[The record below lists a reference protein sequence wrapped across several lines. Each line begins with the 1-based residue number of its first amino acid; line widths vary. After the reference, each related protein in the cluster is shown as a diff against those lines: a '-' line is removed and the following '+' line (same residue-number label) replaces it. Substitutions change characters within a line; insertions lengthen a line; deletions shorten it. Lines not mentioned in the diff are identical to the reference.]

1 MKGRSLLTETSEIV
15 VLVVCALG
23 LFLVL
28 VLTGCSSTRPPAPPP
43 PVPPSLVEAKHVK
56 DPEPQ
61 PLVPPAETQLV
72 PADAPELQAAMDA
85 FLKTGKPPVLDH
97 SKKGYVVFPY
107 GHSQPVVR
115 CRPLEVCD
123 IQLQEGEETLDVA
136 IGDSERWV
144 AQPLRVGP
152 PERRTMHVLLKPT
165 DFIDLQ
171 TTVVI
176 GTNRRVYH
184 LKAISRTKGAIVSA
198 RWYYPQDLVAQW
210 NTQQQA
216 NHAATQHVAA
226 TLPAVSLEHL
236 DDRYEIAGNAPWR
249 PVWVANDRSKTY
261 LRLSPAVAH
270 MELPAVFVEAPD
282 GENALVNYRVRANFI
297 VLDRVADRIVLTHGV
312 GSDKQTVTVTR
323 VGH

>member
-1 MKGRSLLTETSEIV
+1 MTVGRLWTETRATV
-15 VLVVCALG
+15 RLLVVCG
-23 LFLVL
+23 LA
-28 VLTGCSSTRPPAPPP
+28 GCTVNRPPTPPP
-43 PVPPSLVEAKHVK
+43 PVPPSLVEAKRVAE
-56 DPEPQ
+56 PTPQ
-61 PLVPPAETQLV
+61 PLVPPADPRLL

-85 FLKTGKPPVLDH
+85 FLKSGKPPVLDY

-123 IQLQEGEETLDVA
+123 IELQEGEEVLDVA

-152 PERRTMHVLLKPT
+152 PERRTLHVLLKPT

-176 GTNRRVYH
+176 GTTRRVYH
-184 LKAISRTKGAIVSA
+184 LKAISRVKGAIVSA

-216 NHAATQHVAA
+216 YHDATTDVAA
-226 TLPAVSLEHL
+226 TLPAVTLEHL
-236 DDRYEIAGNAPWR
+236 DDRYEITGDAPWR

-261 LRLSPAVAH
+261 LRLSPASAH
-270 MELPAVFVEAPD
+270 MELPAVFVETPNGD
-282 GENALVNYRVRANFI
+282 TALVNYRVRANFI
-297 VLDRVADRIVLTHGV
+297 VLDRVADRIVLTRGV
-312 GSDKQTVTVTR
+312 GEDKQTVTVTR
-323 VGH
+323 GGR